1 MGLFHYCCLQ
11 VFEDTK
17 SLQISYH
24 YFEYVRRHNKIIE
37 LLTIHLSNQ
46 HQVIKPIGL
55 LSQLQSH
62 GEGQGGI
69 Q

>member
-17 SLQISYH
+17 FLQISYH
-24 YFEYVRRHNKIIE
+24 YFEYVRHHNKIIE
-37 LLTIHLSNQ
+37 FLTIHLSNQ

-55 LSQLQSH
+55 LSQLQSQ